1 MKQFGVDPKAD
12 AEIDKNNLQDECVIQ
27 PQKYFFYAI
36 QLAEARNELDVAKS
50 NLDAT
55 IARRSAYYYNNPVD
69 DIKTTAD
76 GMKVM
81 VGNDTEIQGA
91 QAEVDKKQAT
101 VNVLYAQVNTME
113 QCKGML
119 DNLVKLSLARYYNE
133 SETDYSGR
141 DRLSNSMQGR

>member
-1 MKQFGVDPKAD
+1 MKQFGVDFKAD
-12 AEIDKNNLQDECVIQ
+12 AEIDKSNLQDECQSQ
-27 PQKYFFYAI
+27 PSLYGYYAM

-69 DIKTTAD
+69 GIKTTVD

-81 VGNDTEIQGA
+81 VGNDTEVQEA
-91 QAEVDKKQAT
+91 QTEVDKKQAV
-101 VNVLYAQVNTME
+101 VNVLYASTSTME
-113 QCKGML
+113 QRKGCL

-133 SETDYSGR
+133 SEPDNSGR
-141 DRLSNSMQGR
+141 DRLKDAMNRQ

>member
-1 MKQFGVDPKAD
+1 MKQFGVDFKAD
-12 AEIDKNNLQDECVIQ
+12 AEIDKNNLQDECQSQ
-27 PQKYFFYAI
+27 PSLYGYYAM

-69 DIKTTAD
+69 GIKTTAD

-81 VGNDTEIQGA
+81 VGNDTEVQEA
-91 QAEVDKKQAT
+91 QAEVDKKQAI
-101 VNVLYAQVNTME
+101 VNALYASVSTLE
-113 QCKGML
+113 QRKGML

-133 SETDYSGR
+133 SESDNSGR
-141 DRLSNSMQGR
+141 DRLNNSMNRQ